1 MSTLIANT
9 LQGINTIK
17 RDANTTA
24 MTIDSSGIVNPKGC
38 AFYMWQNTA
47 QQISDVTETVI
58 QFQVE
63 LFDTHGGVVN
73 LAQNR
78 VDFPSGTEGIW
89 YISFTWRL
97 SSTVPFRHIAY
108 VNKNS
113 TSSSGGSEYLK
124 FENVQYSQTTGASSS
139 VNANGLISLA
149 AGDYLTF
156 TGYHGYGSTRNTAAG
171 RADTYASG
179 FRVSSN

>member
-1 MSTLIANT
+1 MASILKVNEIQHTGGTSALTVASD
-9 LQGINTIK
+9 GII
-17 RDANTTA
+17 
-24 MTIDSSGIVNPKGC
+24 NPKGC
-38 AFYMWQNTA
+38 AFYMYQDTA
-47 QQISDVTETVI
+47 QSVSNTTETAI

-63 LFDTHGGVVN
+63 LFDTHGSVVN

-97 SSTVPFRHIAY
+97 SSTIPYRHIAY
-108 VNKNS
+108 VNKNN
-113 TSSSGGSEYLK
+113 TSSSSAAGYLK
-124 FENVQYSQTTGASSS
+124 FEQGNYSQTTGSSQSCTAS
-139 VNANGLISLA
+139 GLVSLA

-156 TGYHGYGSTRNTAAG
+156 TGFHAYGSARNTAPG
-171 RADTYASG
+171 KSDTYVSG

>member
-1 MSTLIANT
+1 MASVLKVNEIQHTGGTSALTVASD
-9 LQGINTIK
+9 GII
-17 RDANTTA
+17 
-24 MTIDSSGIVNPKGC
+24 NPKGC

-47 QQISDVTETVI
+47 QAFSSATEEAI

-63 LFDTHGGVVN
+63 LFDTHGSIVN
-73 LAQNR
+73 LTDNR

-97 SSTVPFRHIAY
+97 SNTVPFRHIAY
-108 VNKNS
+108 VNKNNA
-113 TSSSGGSEYLK
+113 TSSGGSEYLK

-139 VNANGLISLA
+139 VTASGLVSLA

-156 TGYHGYGSTRNTAAG
+156 TGYHGYGSARNTAAG

>member
-1 MSTLIANT
+1 MASVLKVNEIQHTGGTSALTVASD
-9 LQGINTIK
+9 GII
-17 RDANTTA
+17 
-24 MTIDSSGIVNPKGC
+24 NPKGC
-38 AFYMWQNTA
+38 AFYMWQDTL
-47 QQISDVTETVI
+47 QSVSDVTETAI
-58 QFQVE
+58 QFQQE
-63 LFDTHGGVVN
+63 LFDTHGGIVN

-108 VNKNS
+108 VNKNN
-113 TSSSGGSEYLK
+113 TSSSGNSEYLK
-124 FENVQYSQTTGASSS
+124 FEQSNYSQTTGASQS
-139 VNANGLISLA
+139 VTASGLISLA

-156 TGYHGYGSTRNTAAG
+156 TGYHGYGSARNTAAG

>member
-1 MSTLIANT
+1 MSQINVNTIANSSGTSAIT
-9 LQGINTIK
+9 L
-17 RDANTTA
+17 
-24 MTIDSSGIVNPKGC
+24 DSNGIVNPKGC
-38 AFYMWQNTA
+38 AFYMYQNTA
-47 QQISDVTETVI
+47 QSISDVTETQI
-58 QFQVE
+58 QWHSE
-63 LFDTHGGVVN
+63 LFDTHGSIVN
-73 LAQNR
+73 LTDNR
-78 VDFPSGTEGIW
+78 VDFPSGTQGIW

-156 TGYHGYGSTRNTAAG
+156 TGYHGYGSARNTSAG
-171 RADTYASG
+171 RADTYAVDLG
-179 FRVSSN
+179 FFKQDKRI